1 MESKIKTQ
9 CPHCEAVYK
18 VPDVYQGK
26 QINCPKCK
34 ESFTIQKYKGANK
47 TQQVQHCGHCGR
59 MLQKDERA
67 CVYEGQ
73 VVCHQCNESLR
84 HPTYVT
90 QTKSVS
96 GLGIAALVLGLIAC
110 LGCWIPMCGIFSLPF
125 AILGALF
132 GVIGIIIAKL
142 NKKAYV
148 GLPIAGTIVCATAA
162 FSVIAVT
169 GATVSSIEESSRA
182 ISKSLDQIEAPS
194 LDKTEATL
202 GNAGNGDRAKQNRE
216 KQAYADKIKIMNLK
230 VAKAVFGD
238 LGVFGEIKNTGNR
251 TLTEVEITI
260 YYLDDYGNTIYE
272 DTFHP
277 ILISRWSSDNKPLKP
292 NYTEKF
298 GYGADDVPSEW
309 SKKIKVYITNIEF
322 ED

>member
-1 MESKIKTQ
+1 MELKIKTQ

-34 ESFTIQKYKGANK
+34 ESFTIQKYEGANK
-47 TQQVQHCGHCGR
+47 TQQVEHCGHCGR

-110 LGCWIPMCGIFSLPF
+110 LGCWIPMCGILSLPF

-142 NKKAYV
+142 NKKADV
-148 GLPIAGTIVCATAA
+148 GLPIAGTIVCVTAA
-162 FSVIAVT
+162 SIAIVVA
-169 GATVSSIEESSRA
+169 GATVSAIEETSSA
-182 ISKSLDQIEAPS
+182 LSKSLEQAEG
-194 LDKTEATL
+194 TL
-202 GNAGNGDRAKQNRE
+202 GDASYEASAEQNRE
-216 KQAYADKIKIMNLK
+216 KQAYVGKIKIMNLK
-230 VAKAVFGD
+230 VAKAVLAD
-238 LGVFGEIKNTGNR
+238 WGVFGELKNTGNR
-251 TLTEVEITI
+251 TLTKVEITI

-272 DTFHP
+272 DTFYP
-277 ILISRWSSDNKPLKP
+277 VLVSNWSSDNKPLKP

-298 GYGADDVPSEW
+298 GYNADDVPSEW
-309 SKKIKVYITNIEF
+309 SKQIKVYVTNIEF
-322 ED
+322 KD